1 MRKGRTSDF
10 NVTGDA
16 TAGVLVV
23 GAELVRSAVS
33 VSVTC
38 CCKRVLVLAC
48 VENEQDADIGG
59 LLDPVGIIATA
70 AAVTV
75 TGIRFED
82 IPRTTNETFLLIF

>member
-33 VSVTC
+33 VTC
-38 CCKRVLVLAC
+38 CCKRVLAC
-48 VENEQDADIGG
+48 VENEQDADIG

-75 TGIRFED
+75 TGIRFFED
-82 IPRTTNETFLLIF
+82 IPRTTNETFLLIFY